1 MALDA
6 SHASAWRSGAGATG
20 RFEQRRLHVLK
31 YSAALFSAGLLWATS
46 ARAEDVYVTVPW
58 KDEQIQI
65 RARLFRPA
73 GPGPFPGVILLHACE
88 GLNGYVPIGF
98 YTSMLVQQGYAVAQ
112 PDSFTARHIV
122 EDCNKGAVKAL
133 DRAQDVFAVAEL
145 MATRPDIRASK
156 IGVVG
161 WSHGGNTAVYVAR
174 DWPKERPLR
183 ESLAAKGAKIA
194 ASVAFYGE
202 TCGDAEKAAV
212 VLPLLGL
219 FGERDNNT
227 RIDVCQALTAPSN
240 GLMQIHV
247 YENDYHGFDAG
258 VSGPDP
264 SRPFSPPG
272 ARVIIFNDPVA
283 AQDSHARVL
292 AFFAEHLK

>member
-1 MALDA
+1 L
-6 SHASAWRSGAGATG
+6 AWRSGAGTTG
-20 RFEQRRLHVLK
+20 RFEQWRFHVLR
-31 YSAALFSAGLLWATS
+31 YSAALFLAGLLWATS

-65 RARLFRPA
+65 RARLFHPA

-98 YTSMLVQQGYAVAQ
+98 YASMLVQQGYAVAE

-122 EDCNKGAVKAL
+122 EDCNKGVVRPG
-133 DRAQDVFAVAEL
+133 DRARDAFAVAEL
-145 MATRPDIRASK
+145 MATRPDIKASK
-156 IGVVG
+156 IGVLG
-161 WSHGGNTAVYVAR
+161 WSHGGWADMYIAR
-174 DWPKERPLR
+174 DWPNERPLR
-183 ESLAAKGAKIA
+183 DSLAANGAKMA
-194 ASVAFYGE
+194 AVVALYGE
-202 TCGDAEKAAV
+202 TCGDPEKAPV
-212 VLPLLGL
+212 VVPLLGL
-219 FGERDNNT
+219 FGERDGST
-227 RIDVCQALTAPSN
+227 RVDVCQALAARSN

-247 YENDYHGFDAG
+247 YENDFHGFDAG

-283 AQDSHARVL
+283 TQDSRARVL
-292 AFFAEHLK
+292 AFFAEHLR